1 MYSYILKYSVSETI
15 SAASLRPTARLSR
28 SQAARLSRSQ
38 AERLS
43 RGQAARL
50 SRGQA
55 GVGLLVVEP
64 VPKGRSSLSLGRVAA
79 VPEGADGNWTEV
91 YGKNGG
97 LTRTDQSFAM
107 NLAALLVQATN

>member
-28 SQAARLSRSQ
+28 SQAV
-38 AERLS
+38 RLS

-64 VPKGRSSLSLGRVAA
+64 VTEGRSSLSLGRVAA
-79 VPEGADGNWTEV
+79 VPEGAD
-91 YGKNGG
+91 
-97 LTRTDQSFAM
+97 
-107 NLAALLVQATN
+107 